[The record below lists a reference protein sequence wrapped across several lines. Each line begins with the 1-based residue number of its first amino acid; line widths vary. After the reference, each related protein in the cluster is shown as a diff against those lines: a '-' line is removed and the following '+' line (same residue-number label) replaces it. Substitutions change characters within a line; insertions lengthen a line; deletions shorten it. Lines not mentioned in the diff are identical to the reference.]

1 VWVVYHKAT
10 KQIVGLTPNTDL
22 DVDRDGAVNEIVDGL
37 LNKSA
42 VQEYD
47 AILVQEK
54 EKAAD
59 YMAVFPDKLILTEGG
74 GGLRVV
80 IREPESFSLH
90 VTCDAKQKHPVDK
103 IPMIPSDGTSFTTIT
118 IQKIDERS
126 APQRGE
132 GHNDT
137 LYLRTDYG
145 TIRDVQGDTELGE
158 IQLKNG
164 RASIRL
170 VSEPIKRVATVQ
182 IMSTDPKL
190 PSVDFRVA
198 FS

>member
-10 KQIVGLTPNTDL
+10 NNIVGLTPNTDL
-22 DVDRDGAVNEIVDGL
+22 DVDKEKALTEIVDGL
-37 LNKSA
+37 LLKSP
-42 VQEYD
+42 VHEYD

-54 EKAAD
+54 DKAAE
-59 YMAVFPDKLILTEGG
+59 YMSAFPGKLQLTEGDG
-74 GGLRVV
+74 GPRIV

-90 VTCDAKQKHPVDK
+90 VTCDAPQKHPVDK

-118 IQKIDERS
+118 VQKVDERS
-126 APQRGE
+126 VPQRGE
-132 GHNDT
+132 GQNDT

-145 TIRDVQGDTELGE
+145 TIRDVQGDAELGE

-164 RASIRL
+164 RASMRL

-182 IMSTDPKL
+182 ILSADPKL
-190 PSVDFRVA
+190 PSADFRVA
-198 FS
+198 FA

>member
-1 VWVVYHKAT
+1 MWVVYQKAT
-10 KQIVGLTPNTDL
+10 KKIVGLTPNTDL
-22 DVDRDGAVNEIVDGL
+22 DVDKEKALNEIVDGL
-37 LNKSA
+37 LVKSA

-59 YMAVFPDKLILTEGG
+59 YMAVFPEKLTLTEGTG
-74 GGLRVV
+74 SLRIT
-80 IREPESFSLH
+80 IREPESFSLS
-90 VTCDAKQKHPVDK
+90 VTCDAPDKHPVDN
-103 IPMIPSDGTSFTTIT
+103 IPTIPGDGTSYTTIT

-126 APQRGE
+126 VRQKGE
-132 GHNDT
+132 AQNDT
-137 LYLRTDYG
+137 LYLRTNHG
-145 TIRDVQGDTELGE
+145 VIRDVQSDTELGS

-182 IMSTDPKL
+182 IMSTDPKM
-190 PSVDFRVA
+190 PGVDFRVA
-198 FS
+198 FT